1 MGNQKLTPAEIS
13 QLMATYESELRKLEF
28 QRGALT
34 EAVLK
39 LQKQIG
45 ITEITVEPTKEL
57 AIQPAKPERKK
68 PGPKAGNKKAA
79 VAEVPAVEKPAK
91 GKPGRKKSVAETP
104 ATPVAA
110 VIETTAE
117 KPAKTRKP
125 RTSKLETAPA
135 TPAVKGKPGRP
146 KAVKEAPATEKT
158 ATEIVEKTK
167 GKGRP
172 PKSTAPSPSIAEPKA
187 KVIKEK
193 KTKEKKVKEAKISAA
208 KGKAGKIK
216 AEEIAV
222 KSETKAKPGPK
233 ATYSKWDHFVFN
245 LIKKVARPMT
255 SADIIDAMKVERD
268 ATKQPLGD
276 TALSQQLNRTLTKLG
291 GKLDLLKKE
300 PYSGKGKVYSLKNPD
315 AQLPE

>member
-1 MGNQKLTPAEIS
+1 MGNQKLTTAEIS

-45 ITEITVEPTKEL
+45 ITEITVEPAKEL

-104 ATPVAA
+104 ATPAA
-110 VIETTAE
+110 TVIETTAE

-125 RTSKLETAPA
+125 RASKLETTPA
-135 TPAVKGKPGRP
+135 TPTVKGKPGRP
-146 KAVKEAPATEKT
+146 KAVKEAPATEKA
-158 ATEIVEKTK
+158 ATEMVEKPK

-172 PKSTAPSPSIAEPKA
+172 PKSTAPSPTIVEPKA
-187 KVIKEK
+187 KVV
-193 KTKEKKVKEAKISAA
+193 KEKKVKEVKDSTT

-216 AEEIAV
+216 ATEIAV

-233 ATYSKWDHFVFN
+233 ATYTKWDHFVFN

-268 ATKQPLGD
+268 ATKEPLGD
-276 TALSQQLNRTLTKLG
+276 TGLSQQLNRTLTKFG
-291 GKLDLLKKE
+291 TNKLDLLKKE

>member
-28 QRGALT
+28 QRGSLT
-34 EAVLK
+34 EAILK

-45 ITEITVEPTKEL
+45 ITEITIEPATAL

-68 PGPKAGNKKAA
+68 PGPKAGAKKAA
-79 VAEVPAVEKPAK
+79 TILPTLEKTPK
-91 GKPGRKKSVAETP
+91 GKPGKKKGTDETP
-104 ATPVAA
+104 TAPVAA
-110 VIETTAE
+110 AIEPSPE
-117 KPAKTRKP
+117 MPAKTRKP
-125 RTSKLETAPA
+125 RTSKPEAAPA
-135 TPAVKGKPGRP
+135 TPPATKGKAGRP
-146 KAVKEAPATEKT
+146 KAVKETLLPEKT
-158 ATEIVEKTK
+158 SPEIVEKPK

-172 PKSTAPSPSIAEPKA
+172 PKSAAPSPEIAEPKVKA
-187 KVIKEK
+187 G
-193 KTKEKKVKEAKISAA
+193 KEKKVKAPKDTSAKETS
-208 KGKAGKIK
+208 GKIK
-216 AEEIAV
+216 AEEIAI
-222 KSETKAKPGPK
+222 KPETKVKPGPK
-233 ATYSKWDHFVFN
+233 ATYNKWDNFIFN

-268 ATKQPLGD
+268 ATKEPLGD